1 MCIQNIDDYYNT
13 IYEKNIEVKNKKDM
27 EEEINKLKEK
37 DILDDTV
44 IVLSADHYPYGLTND
59 DINSV
64 TPLED
69 AKFDIHKNNL
79 IIWSNTMKKN
89 IKMSYS

>member
-37 DILDDTV
+37 CNKNASYTYEYN
-44 IVLSADHYPYGLTND
+44 IV
-59 DINSV
+59 
-64 TPLED
+64 
-69 AKFDIHKNNL
+69 
-79 IIWSNTMKKN
+79 KKLF
-89 IKMSYS
+89 